1 MQDDHRT
8 PDDRAP
14 DRRTPDGRAPHG
26 DEPPADPPHGGR
38 PRADTADP
46 DHHPYRWRN
55 PRTGTEPIT
64 ARSDLTLRLVLS
76 WVFAP
81 LFLALTVGF
90 AVWWGVTGPGDSPD
104 RGELG
109 LLVVAGAVLTL
120 LAVIDLVV
128 VTRRLRQA
136 RARGERA
143 TGTASEPMP
152 PQDGS
157 GPRPGGP
164 QQRAARGPGPSRG
177 EGRSRAEGGAG
188 GRRRHGYG
196 H

>member
-8 PDDRAP
+8 PDGRGPRHLAPGEDAAGDGVPRTDRSDPA
-14 DRRTPDGRAPHG
+14 RR
-26 DEPPADPPHGGR
+26 
-38 PRADTADP
+38 
-46 DHHPYRWRN
+46 PYSFRN

-81 LFLALTVGF
+81 LFLVLTVGF
-90 AVWWGVTGPGDSPD
+90 AVWWGMTGPGDSPD

-109 LLVVAGAVLTL
+109 MLVAAGAVLTL
-120 LAVIDLVV
+120 LAAIDLVV

-152 PQDGS
+152 PQDGG
-157 GPRPGGP
+157 GPRPPAPGAAP
-164 QQRAARGPGPSRG
+164 TDRPRDEHRAAGQ
-177 EGRSRAEGGAG
+177 
-188 GRRRHGYG
+188 RRHGYG

>member
-1 MQDDHRT
+1 MQDDDRT
-8 PDDRAP
+8 PDDRRPHHLAP
-14 DRRTPDGRAPHG
+14 GEGAPHG
-26 DEPPADPPHGGR
+26 GAPHADR
-38 PRADTADP
+38 SDP
-46 DHHPYRWRN
+46 DHHPYRFRN

-81 LFLALTVGF
+81 LFLVLTVGF
-90 AVWWGVTGPGDSPD
+90 AVWWGMTGPGDSPN

-109 LLVVAGAVLTL
+109 LLVAAGAVLTL

-136 RARGERA
+136 RARGDRA

-152 PQDGS
+152 PQGGS
-157 GPRPGGP
+157 GPAGR
-164 QQRAARGPGPSRG
+164 SRG
-177 EGRSRAEGGAG
+177 EQRAG